1 MTSSQL
7 KKGFTTKA
15 VTCIAFNIQ
24 LQGAPFTSKNDSDD
38 GIELCNIHNL
48 THIPWDSTTKP
59 HIKTTLT
66 KGILDYVSD

>member
-15 VTCIAFNIQ
+15 VNYSCIGFNIQ
-24 LQGAPFTSKNDSDD
+24 LRGTPLTSKNDNDD
-38 GIELCNIHNL
+38 GIELCNFNNL

-59 HIKTTLT
+59 LIKT
-66 KGILDYVSD
+66 KQ